1 VVHADGQG
9 TLRLLCLS
17 EFAADRGRQCRG
29 RCAATARFDVG
40 PGNDLGRHRSANR
53 RGSPRRPPLV
63 RRPAGSRAA
72 RLDVAPPAPGR
83 LPADGPARF
92 GQRSTVAP
100 DVERVPFGTESLA
113 HLGNSNRLML
123 RVLVRHGAPAPCS
136 RSERRCLGSRRQR
149 LLDTRSV
156 GREFVLAY
164 PAAERSPTRGPRATR
179 NGPPEGRGPIR
190 RAARRETV
198 PRVH

>member
-1 VVHADGQG
+1 VPGV
-9 TLRLLCLS
+9 RS
-17 EFAADRGRQCRG
+17 E
-29 RCAATARFDVG
+29 AT
-40 PGNDLGRHRSANR
+40 PP
-53 RGSPRRPPLV
+53 PRP
-63 RRPAGSRAA
+63 

-92 GQRSTVAP
+92 GQQPTVAP
-100 DVERVPFGTESLA
+100 EVGRVPFGTESLA
-113 HLGNSNRLML
+113 HPGKSNRLML

-164 PAAERSPTRGPRATR
+164 PAAERSPDPRAEGDARRPAGGGDQSGGPPGAKRFPGCTGKPGARPLARSLGAATRTTSRQTGPTRGPRAYR
-179 NGPPEGRGPIR
+179 DPYLVGRQLR
-190 RAARRETV
+190 RLNRGETADGGDG
-198 PRVH
+198 